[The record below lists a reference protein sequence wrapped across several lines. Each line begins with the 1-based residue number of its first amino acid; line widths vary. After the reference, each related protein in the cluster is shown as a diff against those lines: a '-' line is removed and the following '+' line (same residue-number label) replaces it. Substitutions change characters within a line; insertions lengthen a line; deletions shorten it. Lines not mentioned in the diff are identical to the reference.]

1 MSELLTIFKQIEE
14 DFYRQFPEQGE
25 NKEYELIFSPFS
37 TGFNYDDFLFLD
49 ATSSHEQAEKYVDEL
64 LEFSEIA
71 NTIPRQDNFWT
82 ISGDQRDYLF
92 NPYKNI
98 LRSLRLLDTETLKP
112 EMLYNHPLFKKALK
126 VIREPEQGKYRSFF
140 DLYEKLNREIEEL
153 KNSLNDENRT
163 TVDLEIKLKEDN
175 LKAIASK
182 WETEGAK
189 NKVESKLLEIIKD
202 EFKRF
207 ILDLKDVKAQLE
219 SSIRS
224 SANMNREFYLT
235 SCSPNNLYK
244 GEELEWTKVSLEK
257 SEIQR
262 LLKNMKTEE
271 YQEVFGDS
279 NLNGLEIDRIDYEL
293 LFVNVTRAWFDP
305 NLLKKPYWDINILN
319 RKEIEIPRYTQKL
332 IFIRN
337 VDIQLPQESQK
348 NRQILQKANF
358 EHLGPFMFNAQQL
371 KQGKNIRLNSVN
383 KALKIDRKM
392 VFNVSSKI
400 HDQKKDNPLKTNFL
414 ISKKQ
419 QQFAHLAPQLR
430 DRGNKNPAIHHRQ
443 PKIHTIKP
451 MMLKANFIFFQP
463 VKVRLQFK
471 ETEKHTAVIPD
482 LSSVKVLL
490 KEKPVKVSFK
500 QEASELVANLNKGQT
515 YTLEINVEG
524 YEPVKTQLAVTPPK
538 DVKEVSKTIS
548 LQAKEEEELAESFQ
562 LIGVVTRQLG
572 PYPNPIEQ
580 ADYL

>member
-14 DFYRQFPEQGE
+14 NFYRQFPEQGE

-37 TGFNYDDFLFLD
+37 TGFDYDDFLFLD

-98 LRSLRLLDTETLKP
+98 LRSLRLLDTDTLKP
-112 EMLYNHPLFKKALK
+112 EMLYKHPLFKKALK
-126 VIREPEQGKYRSFF
+126 VIREPEQGKYKAFF
-140 DLYEKLNREIEEL
+140 ELNERLTSEIEEL
-153 KNSLNDENRT
+153 KKSLNDENRT

-175 LKAIASK
+175 LKAISSK

-189 NKVESKLLEIIKD
+189 DKVESKILEIIKD

-207 ILDLKDVKAQLE
+207 ILDLDEVKAQLD
-219 SSIRS
+219 SSKRS

-244 GEELEWTKVSLEK
+244 GEELEWTKVSLKK

-262 LLKNMKTEE
+262 LLKNVKTEE

-279 NLNGLEIDRIDYEL
+279 NLNGLEIDRIEYEL

-305 NLLKKPYWDINILN
+305 NLLHKPYWDINILN
-319 RKEIEIPRYTQKL
+319 REEIDIPRYTQKL

-337 VDIQLPQESQK
+337 VDIQLPRESQK

-358 EHLGPFMFNAQQL
+358 EHLGPFMINAGQL

-383 KALKIDRKM
+383 KALKIERKM

-400 HDQKKDNPLKTNFL
+400 HEQKKDNHLKTGVL
-414 ISKKQ
+414 INKKQ

-430 DRGNKNPAIHHRQ
+430 DRGKKNPAAQHTK
-443 PKIHTIKP
+443 PKLHTIKP
-451 MMLKANFIFFQP
+451 MMLKANFIFFKP
-463 VKVRLQFK
+463 IKVRLQFK
-471 ETEKHTAVIPD
+471 DTEKHTAVIPD
-482 LSSVKVLL
+482 LSSVNVLL
-490 KEKPVKVSFK
+490 KEKPVKATFI
-500 QEASELVANLNKGQT
+500 QEGSELVTNLNKGQT

-524 YEPVKTQLAVTPPK
+524 YEPVRTQLAVTPPEN
-538 DVKEVSKTIS
+538 VKEVSKTIS
-548 LQAKEEEELAESFQ
+548 LQAKVEEELPESFQ